1 MTVALLCIDMTNDY
15 LSKEGKLSEGFA
27 SFEQEHDV
35 LQRIA
40 RVQEHI
46 REQGG
51 MVIHTR
57 TVFTGEHYHELNEIS
72 PYFKAVKNA
81 SALKLGEWGTEF
93 DLKVAPKSDEPVI
106 NKHRFG
112 PFHRTRLEIILRSNN
127 IKHLYIAGLSTNRGV
142 AQAAME
148 AHDHDFNVVVLKDC
162 CIAKDESSHKH
173 GLEFVKDL
181 CEVKDFNEVAMR
193 IADHSDEPIQLF

>member
-15 LSKEGKLSEGFA
+15 LSEEGKLSEGF
-27 SFEQEHDV
+27 SGFEKKHDV
-35 LQRIA
+35 LQRVA

-57 TVFTGEHYHELNEIS
+57 TVFTGEHYHELKGVS
-72 PYFKAVKNA
+72 PHLKSIKEAG
-81 SALKLGEWGTEF
+81 ALKLGEWGTEF
-93 DLKVAPKSDEPVI
+93 AVTVAPKADDPVI

-112 PFHRTRLEIILRSNN
+112 PFHRTRLEIILRSND
-127 IKHLYIAGLSTNRGV
+127 IKDLYIAGLSTNRGV

-148 AHDHDFNVVVLKDC
+148 AHDHDFNIVVLKDC
-162 CIAKDESSHKH
+162 CIAKNEDAHKQ
-173 GLEFVKDL
+173 GLAFVEGL
-181 CEVKDFNEVAMR
+181 CEVKNFND
-193 IADHSDEPIQLF
+193 IALRFTGASDI